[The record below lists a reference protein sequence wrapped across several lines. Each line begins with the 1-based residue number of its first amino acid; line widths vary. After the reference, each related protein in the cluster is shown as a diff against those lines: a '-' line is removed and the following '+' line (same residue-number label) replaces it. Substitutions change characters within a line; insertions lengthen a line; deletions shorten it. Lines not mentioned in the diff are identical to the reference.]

1 MTTAIYVAII
11 EGSQDEGYSAFFP
24 DLPGCVTAAESMLEL
39 PAAAREALSLH
50 LIGMFEDGEVPP
62 EPTAIEAVRSDPDVK
77 EAGRILVDV
86 EVEDAPVRVN
96 ISVGAQFLRRVD
108 VAAEAR
114 GMTRSGF
121 LVEAARRMLS
131 EDRGSARPDMHS
143 IALAYDVVLRGGNL
157 QPVSETVEEICRH
170 NLFRD
175 WFRETKFPMRNLLY
189 LPLTWNHSEP
199 AAGAI
204 YAAAGQKTWLSAS
217 GTYPRCA
224 AGILSE
230 FRLSPTIAGL
240 ERGDEK
246 RDEGTGRV
254 IKVRRPSARQ
264 ATRHG

>member
-11 EGSQDEGYSAFFP
+11 EGNQDEGYSAFFP

-39 PAAAREALSLH
+39 PASAREALSLH
-50 LIGMFEDGEVPP
+50 LTGMIEDGEVPP
-62 EPTAIEAVRSDPDVK
+62 EPTAIESVRSDPDVK

-96 ISVGAQFLRRVD
+96 ISVGAQFLKRVD

-131 EDRGSARPDMHS
+131 DERGNVRPDIHS
-143 IALAYDVVLRGGNL
+143 IELAYDAAIRGGDFHFA
-157 QPVSETVEEICRH
+157 SETVAGICRQ
-170 NLFRD
+170 NLFRH
-175 WFRETKFPMRNLLY
+175 WFSEAKSPMRNLLY
-189 LPLTWNHSEP
+189 LPLTWNRSEP

-204 YAAAGQKTWLSAS
+204 FAAAGQKAWLTVPE
-217 GTYPRCA
+217 TYPHCA
-224 AGILSE
+224 PVIFSE
-230 FRLSPTIAGL
+230 DHPTHSWS
-240 ERGDEK
+240 EQNDQR
-246 RDEGTGRV
+246 RDEAAGRV
-254 IKVRRPSARQ
+254 IKVRRPPVRQ